1 MGAKVLILK
10 VVSHNNRLK
19 DLKLKLK
26 VSNMSSR
33 IFHDKTKM
41 WFSRPIMFSQKKLNY
56 NTFAN
61 IVKKILI
68 IVFISKILQ
77 LVSLFYD
84 KFPVNRIF
92 ISILHVVIML
102 FYWWTNKFKVSK

>member
-19 DLKLKLK
+19 KKKKKLK

-41 WFSRPIMFSQKKLNY
+41 WFSRPIKK
-56 NTFAN
+56 
-61 IVKKILI
+61 KK
-68 IVFISKILQ
+68 K
-77 LVSLFYD
+77 
-84 KFPVNRIF
+84 N
-92 ISILHVVIML
+92 
-102 FYWWTNKFKVSK
+102 